1 MTSPP
6 SSELQSILKRLN
18 AALGYLEL
26 GMAQEAW
33 HGLEAI
39 DAEDRARPEV
49 LKVRV
54 EVCRALGNW
63 ELMAELCNNLRKTES
78 DEVLHPLNMA
88 CAVRR
93 FKGEAEAAD
102 ILSLALRRYYDDALV
117 RYNLACYWC
126 VMGRTE
132 EAREMVETAFKKDRS
147 LRDLA
152 ETDEDLA
159 GLKGIRGSH

>member
-1 MTSPP
+1 MSSLP
-6 SSELQSILKRLN
+6 SSDLQPILKRLN

-26 GMAQEAW
+26 GMGQQAW
-33 HGLEAI
+33 EELEDI
-39 DAEDRARPEV
+39 DAKDRARPEV

-54 EVCRALGNW
+54 EVCRSLQQW
-63 ELMAELCNNLRKTES
+63 EMMAEISNQLRKIES

-88 CAVRR
+88 YAVRR
-93 FKGEAEAAD
+93 FKSEAEAAD

-126 VMGRTE
+126 VMGRIE
-132 EAREMVETAFKKDRS
+132 EAREMVETAFKKDKS
-147 LRDLA
+147 LRELA

-159 GLKGIRGSH
+159 GLR